1 MPDYS
6 HRETSTSATTSSS
19 STTTQEGD
27 EQDTVG
33 NSGLIER
40 VQSEPTLTGIVHIG
54 LNKYAHDEA
63 NVLNQANR
71 DAGGAKSIR
80 QRGHEQDIVTR
91 NGTRYDLTLD
101 EGVTG
106 FTGTLQV
113 PEAVAEQIMDLLKDT
128 GGKAKDEMA
137 GVVEVYLQ
145 AEQGIRQIDRLVLSG
160 HSVGSQIWGDDNG
173 NIRFD
178 MFERLREI
186 FPNAAGQV
194 KHLMV
199 SACYA
204 GGERNLQRFH
214 DMFPNLE
221 SIWAYAGSSPGTWTG
236 AIPHMESWERATEDM
251 DGTDVERD
259 LARGTR
265 KADKVA
271 TWNIEDG
278 YQGDKPFSISELEGD
293 LTREEATFQRFFDGN
308 EEVTNSQSGPLREYY
323 NLLQRLIQH
332 PELDSARAAQLER
345 RRDLTIRLLYYS
357 LCAGKF
363 ADHYKGDLEAGYAEA
378 GLPLPD
384 FATLSRRDAL
394 AAIEEFAAAA
404 TSGGAAGIALG
415 LMQRGLRDMENEVIP
430 TNWV

>member
-1 MPDYS
+1 MPDHT
-6 HRETSTSATTSSS
+6 HRTPTTSTSSSTSSTS
-19 STTTQEGD
+19 HGVSDD

-40 VQSEPTLTGIVHIG
+40 VQSEATLTGIVHIG

-63 NVLNQANR
+63 KVLNNANR
-71 DAGGAKSIR
+71 GAGGAKSIR
-80 QRGHEQDIVTR
+80 QRGHEQDVVTR
-91 NGTRYDLTLD
+91 GGTKYDLTLG

-106 FTGTLQV
+106 FVGTLQV
-113 PEAVAEQIMDLLKDT
+113 PQAVAEQIEELLTDT

-145 AEQGIRQIDRLVLSG
+145 AEQGIRNMDRLVLSG

-173 NIRFD
+173 TIRFD

-186 FPNAAGQV
+186 FPNAAAQV

-221 SIWAYAGSSPGTWTG
+221 SIWAYSGSSPGTWTG
-236 AIPHMESWERATEDM
+236 AIPHMESWEKATEDK
-251 DGTDVERD
+251 DGSDVERS

-271 TWNIEDG
+271 TWNLEDG
-278 YQGDKPFSISELEGD
+278 YQGSKPFSISELESELRG
-293 LTREEATFQRFFDGN
+293 EEATFERFFNGQ
-308 EEVTNSQSGPLREYY
+308 EEVTNTQAGPLRDYY
-323 NLLQRLIQH
+323 NLLQRLVQH
-332 PELDSARAAQLER
+332 PELDGARAAQLEA
-345 RRDLTIRLLYYS
+345 RRDLTIRLIYYS
-357 LCAGKF
+357 VCAGKF
-363 ADHYKGDLEAGYAEA
+363 ADHYSNQLAAGYAEV
-378 GLPLPD
+378 GLSVPD
-384 FATLSRRDAL
+384 FKSLSRAQAL
-394 AAIEEFAAAA
+394 AAIAEFE
-404 TSGGAAGIALG
+404 AAGGSGTALD
-415 LMQRGLRDMENEVIP
+415 LLQRGLRDMDNDVIP

>member
-1 MPDYS
+1 MPDHE
-6 HRETSTSATTSSS
+6 HRTPTTTSTSSS
-19 STTTQEGD
+19 SSSTQGVSDD

-40 VQSEPTLTGIVHIG
+40 VQTEATLTGIVHIG

-63 NVLNQANR
+63 KVLNDANR
-71 DAGGAKSIR
+71 GAGGAKSVR
-80 QRGHEQDIVTR
+80 QRGHEQDVVTR
-91 NGTRYDLTLD
+91 NGARYDLTLG

-106 FTGTLQV
+106 FVGTLQV
-113 PEAVAEQIMDLLKDT
+113 PQSVAEDIEDLLTNT

-145 AEQGIRQIDRLVLSG
+145 AEQGIRNMDRLVLSG

-173 NIRFD
+173 TIRFD

-221 SIWAYAGSSPGTWTG
+221 SIWAYSGSSPGTWTG
-236 AIPHMESWERATEDM
+236 AIPHMESWEKATEDK
-251 DGTDVERD
+251 DGTDVERG

-265 KADKVA
+265 KADNVA
-271 TWNIEDG
+271 TWNLEDG
-278 YQGDKPFSISELEGD
+278 YQGEKPFSISELESELRG
-293 LTREEATFQRFFDGN
+293 EESTFQRFFDGQ
-308 EEVTNSQSGPLREYY
+308 EEVTNSQSGPLRDYY
-323 NLLQRLIQH
+323 NLLQRVLQH
-332 PELDSARAAQLER
+332 PELDNARATQLEG
-345 RRDLTIRLLYYS
+345 RRDLTIRLLYFS

-363 ADHYKGDLEAGYAEA
+363 TDHYSRQLAEGYGEV
-378 GLPLPD
+378 GMTVPD
-384 FATLSRRDAL
+384 FGKLSRADAL
-394 AAIEEFAAAA
+394 AAIEAFEAAGG
-404 TSGGAAGIALG
+404 GGATLD
-415 LMQRGLRDMENEVIP
+415 LLQRGLRDMDNDVIP